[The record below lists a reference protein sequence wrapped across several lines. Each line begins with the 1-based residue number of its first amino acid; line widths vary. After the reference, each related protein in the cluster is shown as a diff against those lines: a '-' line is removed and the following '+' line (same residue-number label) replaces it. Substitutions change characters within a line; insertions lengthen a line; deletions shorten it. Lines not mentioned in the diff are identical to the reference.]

1 LSTTLRVILT
11 ALAALAGLSL
21 MSVALLIIFP
31 SEVSLP
37 VDILQLVLRLLAAYW
52 AARLVWRRPTSL
64 SYSAGMVRSI
74 ALGALLVGGIGFVAG
89 FFGPIIFTPGAN
101 QGPLLGI
108 FITGPLGL
116 ILGAIGGAVRF
127 LWLRKPGTK

>member
-1 LSTTLRVILT
+1 LSTPLRVILT
-11 ALAALAGLSL
+11 VLAALAGLSL
-21 MSVALLIIFP
+21 MSFALLIAFP

-37 VDILQLVLRLLAAYW
+37 VQILQLVLRLLAAYW
-52 AARLVWRRPTSL
+52 AARLVWRRPTSQ
-64 SYSAGMVRSI
+64 SYSAGMARSI
-74 ALGALLVGGIGFVAG
+74 ALGALLIGGVGFFAG
-89 FFGPIIFTPGAN
+89 FFGPLIFTPGAN

-127 LWLRKPGTK
+127 HWLRKRGTE